1 MRVEVK
7 SACAA
12 RETGNGYTVST
23 YYQPLKR
30 GYSLAEADFLAIH
43 VPPVDAWY
51 IIPVERLH
59 NVKSMRVY
67 PHRAT
72 TRSRWEAFREAW
84 ELMEGEKTG
93 RCQWSGHRLFQR
105 PDTANCKSCLDA
117 RRIGRLAEYKG
128 VAGDGLKRNL
138 KRNLAFL
145 ETIE

>member
-1 MRVEVK
+1 MRKKLSAKQVGELAEARFLAKATALGFKVAKPFGDSGAYDLIVEGGGRLVRVEVK

-30 GYSLAEADFLAIH
+30 GYSLAEADFLAVH

-67 PHRAT
+67 PDRAT
-72 TRSRWEAFREAW
+72 TRSRWEVFREAW
-84 ELMEGEKTG
+84 ELMETEKTG
-93 RCQWSGHRLFQR
+93 Q
-105 PDTANCKSCLDA
+105 D
-117 RRIGRLAEYKG
+117 
-128 VAGDGLKRNL
+128 
-138 KRNLAFL
+138 
-145 ETIE
+145 